1 MGGILYNYIVYESYL
16 NCPRRW
22 KSLLVFQRNC
32 SDLKENSSRLHYG
45 FIWIFSF
52 DGGLNTTYFQFSWWY
67 PISNFI
73 HLWYFLSQD
82 MTTHIFEA
90 SNISLD
96 RPMVLLCDM
105 DRLLV
110 LLNPARLPTVKSINL
125 VNVFSYLYC
134 NKCKCFDHLNL
145 Y

>member
-1 MGGILYNYIVYESYL
+1 
-16 NCPRRW
+16 
-22 KSLLVFQRNC
+22 
-32 SDLKENSSRLHYG
+32 
-45 FIWIFSF
+45 
-52 DGGLNTTYFQFSWWY
+52 
-67 PISNFI
+67 
-73 HLWYFLSQD
+73 

-125 VNVFSYLYC
+125 MNVFSYLYC
-134 NKCKCFDHLNL
+134 NKCKCFDDLNFNHICIFIVVPSVAL
-145 Y
+145 KDGEHDDIEGRVC